1 MQFSVFA
8 IAVLAAAT
16 SSSCMIAA
24 TATAAAARK
33 TKVTKKG
40 GSISGSYGAIGPST
54 PDGNPPGGY
63 CATSDDC
70 AIPADLTHGFCAW
83 CGICQSGQ
91 PGAICD
97 TGSVLI
103 HAKADNRVHRA
114 IKRQIVLSKMIWI
127 HRMPSV
133 VEHGCTESV
142 NGEYSGHIFFIIHT
156 IC

>member
-97 TGSVLI
+97 QTS
-103 HAKADNRVHRA
+103 DCA
-114 IKRQIVLSKMIWI
+114 IPPGL
-127 HRMPSV
+127 
-133 VEHGCTESV
+133 EHGVCVDTCQ
-142 NGEYSGHIFFIIHT
+142 SGQPGSSCDQTSDCVVQNDLDPPHAVCRGT
-156 IC
+156 RVYRKCQR